1 MTVRFRAILLS
12 FVLVFAL
19 SACSSGRKAVNASAE
34 QNDKITAMVI
44 DAAVQKEIGNIDE
57 AIAIYEKIIELQE
70 NNSLAYYQLSA
81 LNFEKRNVASAIE
94 YNEKAIELSPKNHW
108 YREQL
113 AEIYRQIRQL
123 DKAAEQ
129 YEKLLKQNPDADEY
143 YSELSDLYFNAG
155 KYDKTIA
162 VLNRME
168 KRRGVSEATS
178 MLKYK
183 LYQQIQQPDKAK
195 KEMERLS
202 NSFPQNVDY
211 LSVLA
216 QAAVQSGDK
225 AKAYSYFKKIEA
237 ISPEDENNTIALI
250 EYYAAKNMPDSLEM
264 YISRLCL
271 NKDVD
276 FSTKNMVMLSIYKDD
291 VDQKPDVF
299 AKYLAHLE
307 SMRELHSEQAELW
320 QFLNIGYMR
329 NQNYVSAT
337 LTAKRCIELGT
348 NDYQTYQ
355 NLLFSQSTCEPA
367 DSIIATA
374 DKAIRL
380 FPQQAVPYLFKG
392 VNQLVNKDYE
402 GAIKTLSDGLAS
414 SRDNKAL
421 MEDFYLNLADAYHE
435 SGNNDKS
442 YEYYQKVVDLNPD
455 NIPALNN
462 YAYYLSLENRDI
474 EKAEAMAEKAHK
486 AQPDNITYADTY
498 AWVLYVAGKHSQ
510 ALQVFEAFLH
520 NQAEW
525 NETVKQHYETIKQSV
540 GR

>member
-1 MTVRFRAILLS
+1 MRVRLRAVLLS
-12 FVLVFAL
+12 FVFLFAL
-19 SACSSGRKAVNASAE
+19 SACSSGRKAADTNAE
-34 QNDKITAMVI
+34 QVEKITEMFI
-44 DAAVQKEIGNIDE
+44 DAAVRKEIGNIDE
-57 AIAIYEKIIELQE
+57 AIAIYEKIIELQA

-81 LNFEKRNVASAIE
+81 LNFEQRNVASAIE
-94 YNEKAIELSPKNHW
+94 YNEKAIELNPKNHW

-113 AEIYRQIRQL
+113 AEIYRQIRQPE
-123 DKAAEQ
+123 KAAEQ

-143 YSELSDLYFNAG
+143 YRELSDIYFTAG
-155 KYDKTIA
+155 RYDKMIA

-168 KRRGVSEATS
+168 KRRGVSEETS

-183 LYQQIQQPDKAK
+183 LYRQMQEPDKAK

-202 NSFPQNVDY
+202 ESFPQNVDY

-216 QAAVQSGDK
+216 QLAVQSGDS
-225 AKAYSYFKKIEA
+225 AKAYSYFKRIESV
-237 ISPEDENNTIALI
+237 SPDDENNTIALI
-250 EYYAAKNMPDSLEM
+250 EYYAAKNMPDTLEE

-291 VDQKPDVF
+291 VDRNTDVF

-307 SMRELHSEQAELW
+307 SMKELHSRQAELW
-320 QFLNIGYMR
+320 QFLNIGWMR
-329 NQNYVSAT
+329 TQNYVFAT
-337 LTAKRCIELGT
+337 LAAKRCIELG
-348 NDYQTYQ
+348 NKDYQIYQ
-355 NLLFSQSTCEPA
+355 NLLFSQSTFEPA

-374 DKAIRL
+374 NKAIEL

-402 GAIKTLSDGLAS
+402 GAIKTLSDGIPR
-414 SRDNKAL
+414 SRDDKAL

-442 YEYYQKVVDLNPD
+442 YEYYQKTVDLNPD
-455 NIPALNN
+455 NILALNN
-462 YAYYLSLENRDI
+462 YAYYLSLENRDM

-498 AWVLYVAGKHSQ
+498 AWVLYVEGKYDK
-510 ALQVFEAFLH
+510 ALQVFEAFLPT
-520 NQAEW
+520 QEKW
-525 NETVKQHYETIKQSV
+525 RETIKQHYETIKQTV
-540 GR
+540 ER

>member
-1 MTVRFRAILLS
+1 M
-12 FVLVFAL
+12 
-19 SACSSGRKAVNASAE
+19 NASAE
-34 QNDKITAMVI
+34 QNDKITVMVI

-113 AEIYRQIRQL
+113 AEIYRQIRQP

-183 LYQQIQQPDKAK
+183 LYQQMQQPDKAK

-264 YISRLCL
+264 YISRLCM

-299 AKYLAHLE
+299 SKYLAHLE

-320 QFLNIGYMR
+320 QFMNIGYMR

-374 DKAIRL
+374 DKAIKL

-402 GAIKTLSDGLAS
+402 GAIKTLSDGLAR

-462 YAYYLSLENRDI
+462 YAYYLSLENRDM
-474 EKAEAMAEKAHK
+474 EKAEVMAEKAHK

-498 AWVLYVAGKHSQ
+498 AWVLYVKGKYDK
-510 ALQVFEAFLH
+510 ALQVFEAFLPT
-520 NQAEW
+520 QEKW
-525 NETVKQHYETIKQSV
+525 RETIKQHYEIIKQTV
-540 GR
+540 ER

>member
-12 FVLVFAL
+12 FVLVFTL
-19 SACSSGRKAVNASAE
+19 SACSSGRKAMNASAE
-34 QNDKITAMVI
+34 QDDKITAMVI

-113 AEIYRQIRQL
+113 AEIYRQIRQP

-183 LYQQIQQPDKAK
+183 LYQQMQQPDKAK

-392 VNQLVNKDYE
+392 VNQLVNKNYE
-402 GAIKTLSDGLAS
+402 GAIKTLSDGLAR

-498 AWVLYVAGKHSQ
+498 AWVLYVAGKYSQ

-525 NETVKQHYETIKQSV
+525 SETVKQHYETIKQSV